1 LSAAIEPSIE
11 DTGRRMLDELE
22 AKALEIIKS
31 RGDEGIYQHE
41 LWKAL
46 GLDSREGSRLALRLL
61 KKGLIVRE
69 PAVHKGRRTYKLY
82 LAKKTRQP
90 VKLNIYIGSSLEI
103 PCFTCK
109 NLEKCHNGGFY
120 DPTNCPIL
128 SAWLNSK
135 IRMLKKAMG
144 DGASP
149 ETP

>member
-1 LSAAIEPSIE
+1 LSTAIEPSIE
-11 DTGRRMLDELE
+11 DTGRRVLDELE

-82 LAKKTRQP
+82 LAKKTKQP
-90 VKLNIYIGSSLEI
+90 IKLSIHIGLALEI

-120 DPTNCPIL
+120 DPVNCPIL
-128 SAWLNSK
+128 AAWLNSK
-135 IRMLKKAMG
+135 IKMIKKAMG
-144 DGASP
+144 DGAKS
-149 ETP
+149 ETF

>member
-1 LSAAIEPSIE
+1 MSAAIEPSIE
-11 DTGRRMLDELE
+11 DASRKAVDELE
-22 AKALEIIKS
+22 ARALEIIRS

-82 LAKKTRQP
+82 LAKKVKQP
-90 VKLNIYIGSSLEI
+90 AKLSVKIGSALEI

-128 SAWLNSK
+128 AAWLAAK
-135 IRMLKKAMG
+135 IRMIKRVMG
-144 DGASP
+144 DGSNP
-149 ETP
+149 TSS